1 MSFGPKYLEDFNR
14 RFQEFRE
21 IECEVISACKVNRN
35 ASPKAFSLVY
45 EMELC
50 YSAGAYYACLI
61 LACSA
66 IEASLSEEI
75 KGNSLYEKLKQSG
88 YESEISWLR
97 LLRNN
102 LVHGQDV
109 SAVYHFPEEE
119 QLDVL
124 IEQCKTAFRLVHKL
138 YNEPIKKIA

>member
-21 IECEVISACKVNRN
+21 IEHEVISTCKANRN

-61 LACSA
+61 LACSS
-66 IEASLSEEI
+66 IEASLSKEVD
-75 KGNSLYEKLKQSG
+75 GRSLYEMLKHSG
-88 YESEISWLR
+88 YEDEISWLR
-97 LLRNN
+97 CLRNN

-109 SAVYHFPEEE
+109 EAVYHFPQKE
-119 QLDVL
+119 QLDML
-124 IEQCKTAFRLVHKL
+124 IKQCQRAFKLVHQL
-138 YNEPIKKIA
+138 YYEPLKK